1 MTNAARC
8 WLKEQSDVLQPHKVE
23 RAGTAGSLPDEDS
36 DHCRFGG
43 AKMVDFFSG
52 LIPFRTSEN
61 VGGFTVCK
69 LPVLKWQGL
78 GLPF

>member
-43 AKMVDFFSG
+43 GQD
-52 LIPFRTSEN
+52 
-61 VGGFTVCK
+61 GGFFFRID
-69 LPVLKWQGL
+69 PISHQ
-78 GLPF
+78 